1 MAFEVEVGEDLQVH
15 RASLAA
21 MMRPMPETTF
31 SPHTGFLLH
40 WPDSEL
46 AGVTLDAPAAPTT
59 LRLRFAAASGHRVP
73 ERVAGYLSPV
83 ELVFHDATWR
93 GDDPALCLGGVAQGT
108 LLVDGAPVG
117 PAAHV
122 SALPA
127 DRRGAVVCE
136 FRLISG
142 TALRIEALQLV
153 ASLDDAVRFRE
164 SFAC

>member
-1 MAFEVEVGEDLQVH
+1 
-15 RASLAA
+15 
-21 MMRPMPETTF
+21 MMWPMPETTF
-31 SPHTGFLLH
+31 SPFSALSPFLLQ

-46 AGVTLDAPAAPTT
+46 AGVTVDSPTT
-59 LRLRFAAASGHRVP
+59 LRLRFAAAFGHRVP
-73 ERVAGYLSPV
+73 DGVAGYLSPV
-83 ELVFHDATWR
+83 ELVFHGATWQ
-93 GDDPALCLGGVAQGT
+93 GDDPALCLGGIAHGT
-108 LLVDGAPVG
+108 LRVDGAPVG

-142 TALRIEALQLV
+142 TALRIDALHLV
-153 ASLDDAVRFRE
+153 GSVDGAARFRE